1 MNYSSAVRLLV
12 AVGLLSQAS
21 CSDSLTAPR
30 TSEILPVSVQ
40 TRSPVAGEIVPTVR
54 LSGGVNSVDVRVTT
68 TGMCATVVS
77 AGVSRGFNELAVV
90 AHVGPNPAALCAAV
104 LQFLVADY
112 QGTITAVAPGNYRV
126 RVFEALADNPPKL
139 IGSGT
144 VTVTS
149 AGVTF

>member
-1 MNYSSAVRLLV
+1 MNYSSSVRLLV

-40 TRSPVAGEIVPTVR
+40 TRSPVAGEIVPSVR
-54 LSGGVNSVDVRVTT
+54 VSGGMGYVSVSVTT
-68 TGMCATVVS
+68 TGTCATMVS
-77 AGVSRGFNELAVV
+77 AGVSRRSDELAVV

-126 RVFEALADNPPKL
+126 RVFEALADNAPKL

-144 VTVTS
+144 VSVTS

>member
-1 MNYSSAVRLLV
+1 MNYSSSVRLLV

-54 LSGGVNSVDVRVTT
+54 ISGGMGYVSVSVTT
-68 TGMCATVVS
+68 TGTCATMVS
-77 AGVSRGFNELAVV
+77 AGVSRGFDKLAVV

-104 LQFLVADY
+104 IQPLVADY
-112 QGTITAVAPGNYRV
+112 HGTITAVAPGTYQV
-126 RVFEALADNPPKL
+126 RVFEAFADGEPKL
-139 IGSGT
+139 IGSAT
-144 VTVTS
+144 VSV
-149 AGVTF
+149 AEAFGQL

>member
-1 MNYSSAVRLLV
+1 MNYSSSVRLLV

-40 TRSPVAGEIVPTVR
+40 TRSPVAGEVVPSVR
-54 LSGGVNSVDVRVTT
+54 VSGGMGYVSVSVTT
-68 TGMCATVVS
+68 TGTCATMVS
-77 AGVSRGFNELAVV
+77 AGVSRGFNELTVV

-112 QGTITAVAPGNYRV
+112 HGTITAVAPGTYRV
-126 RVFEALADNPPKL
+126 RVFEAFADNAPKL
-139 IGSGT
+139 SGSGM
-144 VTVTS
+144 VSVTS

>member
-1 MNYSSAVRLLV
+1 MNYSSSVRLLI

-21 CSDSLTAPR
+21 CSDPLTAPS

-40 TRSPVAGEIVPTVR
+40 TRLPVAGEIVPSVR
-54 LSGGVNSVDVRVTT
+54 VSGGMGYVSVSVTT
-68 TGMCATVVS
+68 TGTCATMVS
-77 AGVSRGFNELAVV
+77 AGVSRRSDELAVV
-90 AHVGPNPAALCAAV
+90 AHVGPNPAVLCAAV

-126 RVFEALADNPPKL
+126 RVFEALADNAPKL

-144 VTVTS
+144 VSVTS